1 MPVVIV
7 AIKCCTAANV
17 PRAPCLLQK
26 YNSRAYFMNL
36 HLLRTKI
43 HRATVTH
50 AELHYEG
57 SCAID
62 GDLLDLSGIREFEHI
77 HIYNV
82 DNGER
87 FSTYAIRAESG
98 SGIISINGAAAHRAA
113 PGQLVII
120 CAYGTFSEAAAQ
132 RHEPKLVYVD
142 ADNRVTH
149 TGGAIPVQMA

>member
-1 MPVVIV
+1 MLHCG
-7 AIKCCTAANV
+7 K
-17 PRAPCLLQK
+17 RAPGTLPVAKLQQLGQ
-26 YNSRAYFMNL
+26 FMNL

-98 SGIISINGAAAHRAA
+98 SGIISINGAAAHRAQ
-113 PGQLVII
+113 PGHLVII
-120 CAYGTFSEAAAQ
+120 CAYGTFNEAEAEAHQ
-132 RHEPKLVYVD
+132 PKLIYVD
-142 ADNRVTH
+142 ADNRVTR